1 MQLGDELFIIIRL
14 CAYVDTCIVSR
25 SYGVGGGWWVTL
37 ESSVDLIIECDLLES
52 AGRCP

>member
-14 CAYVDTCIVSR
+14 CAYVDTCIVSI
-25 SYGVGGGWWVTL
+25 SYGVGGGWWVAL

-52 AGRCP
+52 AGHCP